1 MFFLHNY
8 DERVQ
13 KKGSVKKRKR
23 RVFFSV
29 RPQEKANEM
38 RNTSITP
45 NRNHGSSH
53 ISNKIPM
60 PMLNPAD
67 ETLFE
72 SKSEPLTRKQARKVG
87 LGSTDVEMAK
97 GFKLQNAIL
106 LNDCG

>member
-1 MFFLHNY
+1 
-8 DERVQ
+8 
-13 KKGSVKKRKR
+13 
-23 RVFFSV
+23 
-29 RPQEKANEM
+29 
-38 RNTSITP
+38 
-45 NRNHGSSH
+45 
-53 ISNKIPM
+53 
-60 PMLNPAD
+60 MLNPAD